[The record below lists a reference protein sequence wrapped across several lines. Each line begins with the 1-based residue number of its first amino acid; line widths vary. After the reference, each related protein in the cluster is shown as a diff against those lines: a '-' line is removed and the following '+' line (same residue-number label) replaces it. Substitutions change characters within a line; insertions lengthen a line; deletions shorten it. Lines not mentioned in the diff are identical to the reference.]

1 MHLKNGKVEKKKKR
15 FDMCMIEMETQEFM
29 TRSIHMPK
37 PPWTMYVYVSSRLAF
52 RIHPFARQPAG
63 FSKYSYLHAKIKYH
77 QRLVF
82 INKKKEA
89 AQERILP
96 LSTYQKIKRR
106 LVLMGPCIVAR
117 L

>member
-1 MHLKNGKVEKKKKR
+1 MRYALKEWQSGKEKKKVR
-15 FDMCMIEMETQEFM
+15 YVHDRDEMETQEFM

-82 INKKKEA
+82 INKKK
-89 AQERILP
+89 
-96 LSTYQKIKRR
+96 R
-106 LVLMGPCIVAR
+106 LHKKESSLYRHTKKSSGDWY
-117 L
+117 